1 MNAGALGPARR
12 EVGAWARVR
21 MPDGEHILTPATLGY
36 AYRTSVLQ
44 QRPAVVAEATLQL
57 QRSASEIVRRRTE
70 EWLAHRA
77 ATQPI
82 GPPSSGCI
90 FRNPAGDHAGRLI
103 DLAGGQGLQVGG
115 AQGSEVHAN
124 YLVKNRAASATH

>member
-1 MNAGALGPARR
+1 MNAGAHGHAMM
-12 EVGAWARVR
+12 EVVASARVL

-57 QRSASEIVRRRTE
+57 QRSTSEIVRRRTE

-82 GPPSSGCI
+82 GPPRSGGL
-90 FRNPAGDHAGRLI
+90 FRKPAGDHAGRPI
-103 DLAGGQGLQVGG
+103 SPACGEGLRGRG
-115 AQGSEVHAN
+115 
-124 YLVKNRAASATH
+124 

>member
-1 MNAGALGPARR
+1 MNAGAHGHAMM
-12 EVGAWARVR
+12 EVVASARVL

-57 QRSASEIVRRRTE
+57 QRSTSEIVRRRTE

-77 ATQPI
+77 ATPPI
-82 GPPSSGCI
+82 RPPSSGCI
-90 FRNPAGDHAGRLI
+90 FRNPAGDHPARLVG
-103 DLAGGQGLQVGG
+103 LAGGKGLQGGG
-115 AQGSEVHAN
+115 ARGSEAHAN
-124 YLVKNRAASATH
+124 SIGRRRAAAA